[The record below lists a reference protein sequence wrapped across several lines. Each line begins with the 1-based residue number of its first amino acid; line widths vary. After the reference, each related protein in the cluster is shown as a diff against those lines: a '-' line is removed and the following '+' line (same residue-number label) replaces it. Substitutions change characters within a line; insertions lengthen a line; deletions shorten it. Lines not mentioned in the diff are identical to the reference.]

1 MRIVKDGWKFV
12 LPLLVLGAIFFSF
25 SKIASLFPLVLA
37 SFTLFFFR
45 DPEREISEGEGLIL
59 SPADGKV
66 IDISE
71 VSEEKFLHARVRVV
85 RIFMSLLNVH
95 VQRSPVEGKVELIS
109 YEPGK
114 FMVAYRK
121 RASNENESNLVGIQ
135 MRNKPG
141 SNGKK
146 ILVKQI
152 AGNFARRICCWCKEG
167 ENLVPGQRIGMIRFG
182 SRVDVYLPQG
192 TEINVGKG
200 DRVVGGRTILGKLS
214 R

>member
-12 LPLLVLGAIFFSF
+12 LPLLILAAIFFSF
-25 SKIASLFPLVLA
+25 WKIASLFLLVLA
-37 SFTLFFFR
+37 SFILFFFR
-45 DPEREISEGEGLIL
+45 DPEREIPEGKGLIL

-95 VQRSPVEGKVELIS
+95 VQRSPVEGRVELIS
-109 YEPGK
+109 YRPGK

-121 RASNENESNLVGIQ
+121 RAANENESNLVGIQ
-135 MRNKPG
+135 MSNKPD
-141 SNGKK
+141 SDGKK

-152 AGNFARRICCWCKEG
+152 AGNFARRICCWCREG